1 MAKRLEDNSFEPG
14 IIYELRACI
23 NNEWHPFY
31 VGETYR
37 PERRETEHRA
47 LARFDDTR
55 VVYDFIR
62 TLNTEGVEW
71 RLFPVAEY
79 GAEGPGDLEDEN
91 IMRCILDGVNLMNM
105 RKGDY
110 IWLAAKQ
117 AQAADMRANG
127 FTSYRKYREWQ
138 SELEMEKVRK
148 QNDLRRFVSK
158 TLEPIKKAQKDEKAR
173 KQQKIHNKIKQLRAL
188 ILDFE
193 NDANRQ
199 GFVRQLRDE
208 LAGLEREVEANHE

>member
-1 MAKRLEDNSFEPG
+1 MAKRLEDHSFEPG

-23 NNEWHPFY
+23 NDEWHPFY
-31 VGETYR
+31 VGETSR

-47 LARFDDTR
+47 LSKFDNTR

-62 TLNTEGVEW
+62 RLDAESVEW
-71 RLFPVAEY
+71 RLFSVAEY
-79 GAEGPGDLEDEN
+79 GAEGPKDQEDEH

-105 RKGDY
+105 RKGDHH
-110 IWLAAKQ
+110 WLAAKQ
-117 AQAADMRANG
+117 AQAADMSAHG

-158 TLEPIKKAQKDEKAR
+158 TLEPIKKAQKDEKAK
-173 KQQKIHNKIKQLRAL
+173 KQQKNHNKIKQLRAL

-208 LAGLEREVEANHE
+208 LADLEREVEANYD